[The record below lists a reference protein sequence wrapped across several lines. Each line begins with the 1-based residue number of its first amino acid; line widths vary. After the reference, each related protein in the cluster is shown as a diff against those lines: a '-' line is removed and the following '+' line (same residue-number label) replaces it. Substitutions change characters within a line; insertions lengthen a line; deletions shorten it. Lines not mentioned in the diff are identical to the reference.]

1 MGKRKKGEPYEVGYG
16 KPPKSGQFKPGQS
29 GNPRGRPRKS
39 RDIQAMIKRE
49 LDQTIAIKEGGREL
63 RLSKREALIKQLVNR
78 AVSGDAKA
86 MQFVLTHLEKHK
98 DIEPFTATEAD
109 DAELLKALGVNLT
122 GDVDVNN

>member
-1 MGKRKKGEPYEVGYG
+1 MSVHDDNNIGYG
-16 KPPKSGQFKPGQS
+16 KPPKHTRFKPGQS

-98 DIEPFTATEAD
+98 DIEPFTTNEAD
-109 DAELLKALGVNLT
+109 DVELLKALGAKLT
-122 GDVDVNN
+122 GDDDVNN